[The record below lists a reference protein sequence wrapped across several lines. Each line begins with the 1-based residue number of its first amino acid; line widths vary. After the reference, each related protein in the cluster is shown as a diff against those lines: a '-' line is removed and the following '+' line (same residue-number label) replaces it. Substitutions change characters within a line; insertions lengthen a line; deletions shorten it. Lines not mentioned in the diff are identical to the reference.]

1 MRTRI
6 GLLAQPESMRS
17 IGEGGEKQPLFYI
30 DLFCSHIFSE
40 KGSVQLSLERNQ
52 QSGNLSIGRLLSSM
66 RMPQTS
72 ITE

>member
-1 MRTRI
+1 LI
-6 GLLAQPESMRS
+6 
-17 IGEGGEKQPLFYI
+17 
-30 DLFCSHIFSE
+30 CSHIFSE